1 MTKVNDD
8 LREVLVI
15 LQEEC
20 GEVVQEICK
29 IMRFGPDQ
37 CKPNSDETNIQYLQ
51 KELGDL
57 TAMIELL
64 VDLNVGVTNEGM
76 NEAKMKKFQKLK
88 QWSDLQINK

>member
-1 MTKVNDD
+1 MNDD
-8 LREVLVI
+8 LREVLII

-88 QWSDLQINK
+88 QWSDLKINK